1 MKESDWKIF
10 EQIKKRAI
18 ERFCQDA
25 FVAIQEIMNDGK
37 QPIHDRFNSVLKLV
51 NRQDE
56 NLQLLFEGHSK
67 SNATY
72 QLMAIRG
79 EGIADLELL
88 ELLSPEFLDSTDP
101 TIYNE

>member
-18 ERFCQDA
+18 DRFCQDA
-25 FVAIQEIMNDGK
+25 FDEFRQIMDDPE
-37 QPIHDRFNSVLKLV
+37 QPIQDRYSALFKSIS
-51 NRQDE
+51 RIDE
-56 NLQLLFEGHSK
+56 NMQLLFEGHSK

-79 EGIADLELL
+79 EGIADQELL
-88 ELLSPEFLDSTDP
+88 ELLSEEFLDSTDP
-101 TIYNE
+101 SIYNE